1 MTGVLLAL
9 LIAAPPAAESLEQVS
24 KEPNLVKRAE
34 RALAFA
40 DASVARARQIVRDSG
55 SRTELFDVLNQTVEA
70 LDLSLRSL
78 RATGKKASKLSKQFK
93 RGELRSREIVRQ
105 LTDIAV
111 ALNIDDRPEAEKLR
125 DRASLVHEEFLL
137 GVMSGK

>member
-9 LIAAPPAAESLEQVS
+9 MIAAPPAAESLEQVS

-40 DASVARARQIVRDSG
+40 DSSVARARQIIRDSG
-55 SRTELFDVLNQTVEA
+55 SRTELFDVLHQTVEA
-70 LDLSLRSL
+70 LELSLRSL
-78 RATGKKASKLSKQFK
+78 RETGRKASKLSKQFK

-105 LTDIAV
+105 LTDISA
-111 ALNIDDRPEAEKLR
+111 ALNLDDRPGVEKLR
-125 DRASLVHEEFLL
+125 DRASAVHEEFLQ